1 MSIFN
6 NGDYVGGYKVQSLI
20 KQNEYTETYKTVNA
34 NEQPYFLKVYIMKRT
49 PAKLVN
55 NDSHEVLE
63 IALLQKIQHV
73 NVISHIAHGSINTAV
88 GECQYLVT
96 NYFTGEVLADKIA
109 REGRIEPEKAVS
121 IFMGI
126 LEGLKSLHDAGIC
139 HNDITPSNIM
149 LSDTMDGAP
158 EIIDL
163 GHASQACEGTT
174 PFDNTDLDIRY
185 CANGNSKE
193 RHPSTIP
200 TSISDTAPTA
210 ILPASTMS
218 VPTSFRPP
226 PCSTPC

>member
-6 NGDYVGGYKVQSLI
+6 TGDYVGGYKVQSLI

-73 NVISHIAHGSINTAV
+73 NVVSHIAHGSFNTIV

-163 GHASQACEGTT
+163 GHASQARLRR
-174 PFDNTDLDIRY
+174 TDALRHARPREQSLCQRQCGQRRPSADRPLFGHRRVLHHAYGACALD
-185 CANGNSKE
+185 
-193 RHPSTIP
+193 H
-200 TSISDTAPTA
+200 
-210 ILPASTMS
+210 
-218 VPTSFRPP
+218 
-226 PCSTPC
+226 